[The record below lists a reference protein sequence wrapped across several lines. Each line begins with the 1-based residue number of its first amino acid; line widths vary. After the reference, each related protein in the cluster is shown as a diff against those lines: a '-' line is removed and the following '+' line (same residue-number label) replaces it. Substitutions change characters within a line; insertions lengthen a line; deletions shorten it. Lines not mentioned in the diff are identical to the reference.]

1 MSFPFLLQVFLLFPN
16 SPSLFSNSWASFPS
30 MKIIIQQTF
39 CCIFFSDGAMRVDEV
54 KLTRGVSSRPS
65 NPKWVSFDFIY
76 VNACFF
82 KNLVY
87 DTEQGGRHSRD

>member
-1 MSFPFLLQVFLLFPN
+1 VYFLILGPFFLFKNNYSTNNFLY
-16 SPSLFSNSWASFPS
+16 
-30 MKIIIQQTF
+30 
-39 CCIFFSDGAMRVDEV
+39 FFSDGAMRVDEV

-65 NPKWVSFDFIY
+65 NPKWVSFDFITHGK
-76 VNACFF
+76 CIK

>member
-1 MSFPFLLQVFLLFPN
+1 
-16 SPSLFSNSWASFPS
+16 
-30 MKIIIQQTF
+30 
-39 CCIFFSDGAMRVDEV
+39 MRVDEV

-65 NPKWVSFDFIY
+65 NPKWVSFDFITHGK
-76 VNACFF
+76 CIK